1 MPGRSP
7 QGASGLAGQN
17 ATPSETATPDT
28 SPRSGSDGVGCVS
41 GRSPQGAE
49 RTAAELSDPSPRSA
63 SEETSRRAPGPG
75 GTNPSGAD
83 PASTTPAKRRS
94 QPAPGPAETNP
105 SGADPAAAPAKS
117 RGRRALWLTAV
128 LVAALLLLALVSAGT
143 GAYRIPTPDVLASVQ
158 HRLGL
163 GGAPL
168 DRVGESVLWNVR
180 LPRVVLALLVGA
192 SLGCA
197 GALMQGVFGNPLAEP
212 GVIGI
217 SAGAAVGAVAAIGLG
232 LSFLGNWTIT
242 VCAFIAGLV
251 TVGSVYLLSRN
262 GGKTEVVTLILTGI
276 AVNAFA
282 GALIGLFVFFADSGQ
297 VNQIT
302 FWQLGSLAQATWPKV
317 LAVLPCALAGL
328 LIAPF
333 YARRLDLLSLG
344 ERPAR
349 HLGVDVERLRLSLI
363 LVVAL
368 LTAAAVAV
376 AGVITF
382 IGLLVPHLLRMA
394 NGPGHRF
401 LVPGS
406 ALAGAVVLVAGDLAA
421 RTLAQ
426 PAELPLG
433 VLTAL
438 IGSPFFFWL
447 LRRTRRKQG
456 GWA

>member
-1 MPGRSP
+1 MTTSYEERTGEPESTGTGS
-7 QGASGLAGQN
+7 GAALSEDPAAGVPLSKE
-17 ATPSETATPDT
+17 APDGAADAKAAPK
-28 SPRSGSDGVGCVS
+28 SPRSKAFVLTVG
-41 GRSPQGAE
+41 
-49 RTAAELSDPSPRSA
+49 LS
-63 SEETSRRAPGPG
+63 
-75 GTNPSGAD
+75 
-83 PASTTPAKRRS
+83 
-94 QPAPGPAETNP
+94 
-105 SGADPAAAPAKS
+105 
-117 RGRRALWLTAV
+117 L
-128 LVAALLLLALVSAGT
+128 ALLAGCLLSAAI
-143 GAYRIPTPDVLASVQ
+143 GAYSIPIGDVLASVQ
-158 HRLGL
+158 HRIGI
-163 GGAPL
+163 GGQPL

-217 SAGAAVGAVAAIGLG
+217 SAGAAVGAVASIALG
-232 LSFLGNWTIT
+232 LTFFGNWTIT
-242 VCAFIAGLV
+242 VFAFVAGLA
-251 TVGSVYLLSRN
+251 TVLLVYTLSRS
-262 GGKTEVVTLILTGI
+262 GGRTEVVTLILTGI

-282 GALIGLFVFFADSGQ
+282 GALIGLFIFFADNAQ
-297 VNQIT
+297 ITQIT
-302 FWQLGSLAQATWPKV
+302 FWQLGSLSQATWPKV

-333 YARRLDLLSLG
+333 YARKLDLLALG

-349 HLGVDVERLRLSLI
+349 HLGVDVERLRILLV

-376 AGVITF
+376 AGIISFV
-382 IGLLVPHLLRMA
+382 GLLVPHLLRMA

-401 LVPGS
+401 LIPGS
-406 ALAGAVVLVAGDLAA
+406 ALGGALVLVAGDLAA
-421 RTLAQ
+421 RTVAA

-438 IGSPFFFWL
+438 FGSPFFFWL

>member
-1 MPGRSP
+1 MTSVSD
-7 QGASGLAGQN
+7 AD
-17 ATPSETATPDT
+17 TETGT
-28 SPRSGSDGVGCVS
+28 
-41 GRSPQGAE
+41 
-49 RTAAELSDPSPRSA
+49 SA
-63 SEETSRRAPGPG
+63 STGTGTPAGTEKRRRPAG
-75 GTNPSGAD
+75 GT
-83 PASTTPAKRRS
+83 TVLTV
-94 QPAPGPAETNP
+94 
-105 SGADPAAAPAKS
+105 
-117 RGRRALWLTAV
+117 ALL
-128 LVAALLLLALVSAGT
+128 AALLLLCLLSAGI
-143 GAYRIPTPDVLASVQ
+143 GAYDIPLGDVLASVQ
-158 HRLGL
+158 HRMGL
-163 GGAPL
+163 GGAAL

-217 SAGAAVGAVAAIGLG
+217 SSGAAVGAVASIALG
-232 LSFLGNWTIT
+232 LSFFGNWTVT
-242 VCAFIAGLV
+242 VCAFVAGLA
-251 TVGSVYLLSRN
+251 TVLLVYALSRS
-262 GGKTEVVTLILTGI
+262 GGRTEVVTLILTGI

-282 GALIGLFVFFADSGQ
+282 GALIGLFIFFADNAQ
-297 VNQIT
+297 ITQIT

-328 LIAPF
+328 AVAPF
-333 YARRLDLLSLG
+333 SARKLDLLALG

-349 HLGVDVERLRLSLI
+349 HLGVDVERLRIVLV

-376 AGVITF
+376 AGIITF
-382 IGLLVPHLLRMA
+382 VGLLVPHLLRMT

-406 ALAGAVVLVAGDLAA
+406 ALGGALVLVAGDLAA
-421 RTLAQ
+421 RTVAA

-438 IGSPFFFWL
+438 FGSPFFFWL

>member
-1 MPGRSP
+1 MSLSYDEAPE
-7 QGASGLAGQN
+7 
-17 ATPSETATPDT
+17 TP
-28 SPRSGSDGVGCVS
+28 PR
-41 GRSPQGAE
+41 
-49 RTAAELSDPSPRSA
+49 
-63 SEETSRRAPGPG
+63 
-75 GTNPSGAD
+75 AD
-83 PASTTPAKRRS
+83 PL
-94 QPAPGPAETNP
+94 PAPGRAAPRAAPT
-105 SGADPAAAPAKS
+105 AAAPP
-117 RGRRALWLTAV
+117 RRRWGSAWLTGG
-128 LVAALLLLALVSAGT
+128 LVCALVLLALVSAGV
-143 GAYRIPTPDVLASVQ
+143 GAYEIPLGEVVGSVQ
-158 HRLGL
+158 QRLGL
-163 GGAPL
+163 GGAAL

-180 LPRVVLALLVGA
+180 LPRVVLALLVGS

-232 LSFLGNWTIT
+232 LTFFGNWTIT
-242 VCAFIAGLV
+242 VCAFVAGLV

-282 GALIGLFVFFADSGQ
+282 GALIGLFIFFADSGQ

-317 LAVLPCALAGL
+317 LAVLPCALLGL
-328 LIAPF
+328 VLAPL
-333 YARRLDLLSLG
+333 YSRKLDLLALG

-349 HLGVDVERLRLSLI
+349 HLGVEVERLRLALI
-363 LVVAL
+363 LLVAL

-376 AGVITF
+376 AGIISFV
-382 IGLLVPHLLRMA
+382 GLLVPHLLRMA

-438 IGSPFFFWL
+438 LGSPFFFWL

>member
-1 MPGRSP
+1 MTTSYEERTGEPEPAGPGAEAALSKAP
-7 QGASGLAGQN
+7 AAGEPLSEEAPDGAAE
-17 ATPSETATPDT
+17 AKAAPK
-28 SPRSGSDGVGCVS
+28 SPRSKAFV
-41 GRSPQGAE
+41 
-49 RTAAELSDPSPRSA
+49 
-63 SEETSRRAPGPG
+63 
-75 GTNPSGAD
+75 
-83 PASTTPAKRRS
+83 
-94 QPAPGPAETNP
+94 
-105 SGADPAAAPAKS
+105 
-117 RGRRALWLTAV
+117 LTAG
-128 LVAALLLLALVSAGT
+128 LSLALLTGCLLSAAI
-143 GAYRIPTPDVLASVQ
+143 GAYSIPIGDVLGSLQ
-158 HRLGL
+158 HRIGL
-163 GGAPL
+163 GGQPL

-217 SAGAAVGAVAAIGLG
+217 SAGAAVGAVASIALG
-232 LSFLGNWTIT
+232 LTFFGNWTIT
-242 VCAFIAGLV
+242 VFAFIAGLA
-251 TVGSVYLLSRN
+251 TVLLVYTLSRS
-262 GGKTEVVTLILTGI
+262 GGRTEVVTLILTGI

-282 GALIGLFVFFADSGQ
+282 GALIGLFIFFADNAQ
-297 VNQIT
+297 ITQIT
-302 FWQLGSLAQATWPKV
+302 FWQLGSLSQATWPKV

-333 YARRLDLLSLG
+333 YARKLDLLALG

-349 HLGVDVERLRLSLI
+349 HLGVDVERLRITLV

-376 AGVITF
+376 AGIISFV
-382 IGLLVPHLLRMA
+382 GLLVPHLLRMA

-406 ALAGAVVLVAGDLAA
+406 ALGGALVLVAGDLAA
-421 RTLAQ
+421 RTVAA

-438 IGSPFFFWL
+438 FGSPFFFWL

>member
-1 MPGRSP
+1 MTEQNTASATLPGART
-7 QGASGLAGQN
+7 ASLLAVGLVLALAGLAL
-17 ATPSETATPDT
+17 ASA
-28 SPRSGSDGVGCVS
+28 GVG
-41 GRSPQGAE
+41 
-49 RTAAELSDPSPRSA
+49 
-63 SEETSRRAPGPG
+63 
-75 GTNPSGAD
+75 
-83 PASTTPAKRRS
+83 
-94 QPAPGPAETNP
+94 
-105 SGADPAAAPAKS
+105 
-117 RGRRALWLTAV
+117 
-128 LVAALLLLALVSAGT
+128 
-143 GAYRIPTPDVLASVQ
+143 AYGIPVGDVLGSVQ

-163 GGAPL
+163 GGAAL

-180 LPRVVLALLVGA
+180 LPRIVLALLVGA

-232 LSFLGNWTIT
+232 LSFFGNWTIT
-242 VCAFIAGLV
+242 ACAFVAGLV
-251 TVGSVYLLSRN
+251 TVASVYLLSRN
-262 GGKTEVVTLILTGI
+262 GGRTEVVTLILTGI

-282 GALIGLFVFFADSGQ
+282 GALIGLFVFFSDSGQ

-333 YARRLDLLSLG
+333 HSRKLDLLSLG

-349 HLGVDVERLRLSLI
+349 HLGVDVERLRLALI

-376 AGVITF
+376 AGIITF
-382 IGLLVPHLLRMA
+382 VGLLVPHLLRMA

-406 ALAGAVVLVAGDLAA
+406 ALAGAVVLLAGDLAA
-421 RTLAQ
+421 RTIAR

>member
-1 MPGRSP
+1 M
-7 QGASGLAGQN
+7 AVLAR
-17 ATPSETATPDT
+17 ATD
-28 SPRSGSDGVGCVS
+28 
-41 GRSPQGAE
+41 
-49 RTAAELSDPSPRSA
+49 
-63 SEETSRRAPGPG
+63 
-75 GTNPSGAD
+75 
-83 PASTTPAKRRS
+83 
-94 QPAPGPAETNP
+94 
-105 SGADPAAAPAKS
+105 AAAPAGQPARP
-117 RGRRALWLTAV
+117 RGRAPALVCAMA
-128 LVAALLLLALVSAGT
+128 AALLLLCLFSAGV
-143 GAYRIPTPDVLASVQ
+143 GAYGIPVGDVLSSVA

-163 GGAPL
+163 GGAAL

-180 LPRVVLALLVGA
+180 LPRLVLALLVGA

-217 SAGAAVGAVAAIGLG
+217 SAGAAVGAVGAIALG
-232 LSFLGNWTIT
+232 LNFLGTWTVT
-242 VCAFIAGLV
+242 ACAFVAGLV
-251 TVGSVYLLSRN
+251 TVLIVYTLSRS
-262 GGKTEVVTLILTGI
+262 GGRTEVVTLILTGI

-282 GALIGLFVFFADSGQ
+282 GALIGLFIFFADNAQ
-297 VNQIT
+297 LTQIT

-328 LIAPF
+328 AVAPL
-333 YARRLDLLSLG
+333 YARKLDLLALG

-349 HLGVDVERLRLSLI
+349 HLGVDVERLRLVLV

-376 AGVITF
+376 AGIISFV
-382 IGLLVPHLLRMA
+382 GLLVPHLLRMA
-394 NGPGHRF
+394 AGPGHRF

-406 ALAGAVVLVAGDLAA
+406 ALGGALVLVAADLAA
-421 RTLAQ
+421 RTAAQ

-438 IGSPFFFWL
+438 FGSPFFFFL

>member
-1 MPGRSP
+1 MTTSYEERTGTVEKSSGEEAD
-7 QGASGLAGQN
+7 GAA
-17 ATPSETATPDT
+17 APK
-28 SPRSGSDGVGCVS
+28 SPRS
-41 GRSPQGAE
+41 
-49 RTAAELSDPSPRSA
+49 RTFV
-63 SEETSRRAPGPG
+63 
-75 GTNPSGAD
+75 
-83 PASTTPAKRRS
+83 
-94 QPAPGPAETNP
+94 
-105 SGADPAAAPAKS
+105 
-117 RGRRALWLTAV
+117 LTAV
-128 LVAALLLLALVSAGT
+128 LSLALLVGCLLSAAI
-143 GAYRIPTPDVLASVQ
+143 GAYSIPLGDVLSSVQ
-158 HRLGL
+158 HRIGL
-163 GGAPL
+163 GGQEL

-217 SAGAAVGAVAAIGLG
+217 SAGAAVGAVASIALG

-242 VCAFIAGLV
+242 VCAFVAGLI
-251 TVGSVYLLSRN
+251 TVLLVYTLSRS
-262 GGKTEVVTLILTGI
+262 GGRTEVVTLILTGI

-282 GALIGLFVFFADSGQ
+282 GALIGLFIFFADNAQ
-297 VNQIT
+297 ITQIT
-302 FWQLGSLAQATWPKV
+302 FWQLGSLSQATWPKV

-333 YARRLDLLSLG
+333 YARKLDLLALG

-349 HLGVDVERLRLSLI
+349 HLGVDVERLRIVLV

-376 AGVITF
+376 AGIISFV
-382 IGLLVPHLLRMA
+382 GLLVPHLLRMA

-406 ALAGAVVLVAGDLAA
+406 ALGGALVLVAGDLAA
-421 RTLAQ
+421 RTVAA

-438 IGSPFFFWL
+438 FGSPFFFWL

>member
-1 MPGRSP
+1 MTEQETGAVTLPG
-7 QGASGLAGQN
+7 AGPRTPAP
-17 ATPSETATPDT
+17 ATPTGQD
-28 SPRSGSDGVGCVS
+28 
-41 GRSPQGAE
+41 
-49 RTAAELSDPSPRSA
+49 
-63 SEETSRRAPGPG
+63 
-75 GTNPSGAD
+75 
-83 PASTTPAKRRS
+83 
-94 QPAPGPAETNP
+94 
-105 SGADPAAAPAKS
+105 APAKAKAP
-117 RGRRALWLTAV
+117 RARTGAV
-128 LVAALLLLALVSAGT
+128 LIALLVVALAGLALVSAGV
-143 GAYRIPTPDVLASVQ
+143 GAYGIPVADVLGSAQ

-163 GGAPL
+163 GGAAL

-232 LSFLGNWTIT
+232 LSFFGNWTIT
-242 VCAFIAGLV
+242 ACAFAAGLI

-262 GGKTEVVTLILTGI
+262 GGRTEVVTLILTGI

-333 YARRLDLLSLG
+333 HARKLDLLSLG

-349 HLGVDVERLRLSLI
+349 HLGVDVERLRLALI

-376 AGVITF
+376 AGIITF
-382 IGLLVPHLLRMA
+382 VGLLVPHLLRMA

-406 ALAGAVVLVAGDLAA
+406 ALAGAVVLLAGDLAA
-421 RTLAQ
+421 RTIAR

>member
-1 MPGRSP
+1 MTTLARPDRAGDGPEEPRAVALTKSAATAD
-7 QGASGLAGQN
+7 GA
-17 ATPSETATPDT
+17 TKE
-28 SPRSGSDGVGCVS
+28 
-41 GRSPQGAE
+41 
-49 RTAAELSDPSPRSA
+49 AAADPSPNPVR
-63 SEETSRRAPGPG
+63 EAP
-75 GTNPSGAD
+75 A
-83 PASTTPAKRRS
+83 
-94 QPAPGPAETNP
+94 Q
-105 SGADPAAAPAKS
+105 AAPRR
-117 RGRRALWLTAV
+117 RGTTSLLTTG
-128 LVAALLLLALVSAGT
+128 LIAALLVMALVSAGT
-143 GAYRIPTPDVLASVQ
+143 GAYDIPIGDVLSSVR
-158 HRLGL
+158 HRIGL
-163 GGAPL
+163 GGQAL

-217 SAGAAVGAVAAIGLG
+217 SAGAAVGAVVAIAFGLT
-232 LSFLGNWTIT
+232 FLGNWTVT
-242 VCAFIAGLV
+242 AAAFIAGLA
-251 TVGSVYLLSRN
+251 TVSLVYALSRS
-262 GGKTEVVTLILTGI
+262 GGRTEVVTLILTGI

-282 GALIGLFVFFADSGQ
+282 GALIGLSVFFADNSAIT
-297 VNQIT
+297 QIT
-302 FWQLGSLAQATWPKV
+302 FWQLGSLSQATWPKV
-317 LAVLPCALAGL
+317 LAVLPCALLGL
-328 LIAPF
+328 LVAPLS
-333 YARRLDLLSLG
+333 ARKLDLLALG

-349 HLGVDVERLRLSLI
+349 HLGVDVERLRITMI

-382 IGLLVPHLLRMA
+382 VGLLVPHLLRMA
-394 NGPGHRF
+394 AGPGHRF

-406 ALAGAVVLVAGDLAA
+406 ALGGGLVLVSADLAA
-421 RTLAQ
+421 RTVAA

-438 IGSPFFFWL
+438 FGSPFFFWL

>member
-1 MPGRSP
+1 M
-7 QGASGLAGQN
+7 
-17 ATPSETATPDT
+17 TA
-28 SPRSGSDGVGCVS
+28 R
-41 GRSPQGAE
+41 
-49 RTAAELSDPSPRSA
+49 
-63 SEETSRRAPGPG
+63 
-75 GTNPSGAD
+75 
-83 PASTTPAKRRS
+83 
-94 QPAPGPAETNP
+94 
-105 SGADPAAAPAKS
+105 S
-117 RGRRALWLTAV
+117 RGRTIPAAPEETPRTRRGAPLPLTVGLVAV
-128 LVAALLLLALVSAGT
+128 LVLLCLFSAGI
-143 GAYRIPTPDVLASVQ
+143 GAYGIPLGDVIASVQ
-158 HRLGL
+158 HRTGL

-217 SAGAAVGAVAAIGLG
+217 SSGAAVGAVASIALG
-232 LSFLGNWTIT
+232 LSFLGNWTVT
-242 VCAFIAGLV
+242 VCAFVAGLA
-251 TVGSVYLLSRN
+251 TVLLVYVMSRE
-262 GGKTEVVTLILTGI
+262 GGRTEVVTLILTGI

-282 GALIGLFVFFADSGQ
+282 GALIGLCLFFADNAQLS
-297 VNQIT
+297 QIT

-317 LAVLPCALAGL
+317 LAVLPCALLGL
-328 LIAPF
+328 AVAPF
-333 YARRLDLLSLG
+333 SARKLDLLALG

-349 HLGVDVERLRLSLI
+349 HLGVDVERLRLVLV

-376 AGVITF
+376 AGIVTF
-382 IGLLVPHLLRMA
+382 VGLLVPHLLRMA
-394 NGPGHRF
+394 AGPGHRF

-406 ALAGAVVLVAGDLAA
+406 ALGGALVLVAADLAA
-421 RTLAQ
+421 RTVAA

-438 IGSPFFFWL
+438 FGSPFFFWL
-447 LRRTRRKQG
+447 LRRTRRRQG